1 MSPTLLMAGRTRYGL
16 PLSPSLA
23 RKFDALEQKLDVHVL
38 AAARRGGVQQQDP
51 RFTLVRPSPVLDGP
65 LFYLRLPFLVAREL
79 RRRRPDAVLVQGA
92 PETALALLGR
102 RLSRVPSAVILDL
115 HGDPRAP
122 TRLYGSP
129 LRRLLAPLADALS
142 RYAVRHADGVRTLS
156 PFTSRV
162 VRELGVEPAGEFV
175 AFMDLETFS
184 ERPPAPLPETPQ
196 LLFVGV
202 LERYKAV
209 DVIADAWR
217 RAAPRVPSA
226 RLHLVGE
233 GTMRAVPEAL
243 VAELPGR
250 VRWTPRL
257 TTPDVAAAM
266 DDSTALVLAS
276 RSEGLPR
283 IAVEAFCR
291 GRAVLGARA
300 GGIPDIVVDGENGLL
315 VPGEDPDALAD
326 AMVRLLTERGL
337 AERLGAGAR
346 RDVER
351 WRATPE
357 QHAQSTRELVDRVS
371 GARGGT

>member
-315 VPGEDPDALAD
+315 VPGEDPDALA
-326 AMVRLLTERGL
+326 
-337 AERLGAGAR
+337 
-346 RDVER
+346 
-351 WRATPE
+351 
-357 QHAQSTRELVDRVS
+357 
-371 GARGGT
+371 

>member
-371 GARGGT
+371 GAGGGT

>member
-1 MSPTLLMAGRTRYGL
+1 VKPSLLMASRTRYAL
-16 PLSPSLA
+16 PLSTSLA
-23 RKFDALEQKLDVHVL
+23 RKFDALGEVLDVHVL
-38 AAARRGGVQQQDP
+38 AAAKRGEVHADDP
-51 RFTLVRPSPVLDGP
+51 RFTLVRPSPALDGP
-65 LFYLRLPFLVAREL
+65 LFHLRFPFLVAREL
-79 RRRRPDAVLVQGA
+79 RRRRPDALLVQGA

-102 RLSRVPSAVILDL
+102 ALARARTPVILDL
-115 HGDPRAP
+115 HGDPGAP

-129 LRRLLAPLADALS
+129 RRRLLSPVADALA

-156 PFTSRV
+156 PFTTGI
-162 VRELGVEPAGEFV
+162 VRGLGVEPAAEFV
-175 AFMDLETFS
+175 AFMDLDAFS
-184 ERPPAPLPETPQ
+184 ERAPEPLPPRPE

-209 DVIADAWR
+209 DVIAEAWR
-217 RAAPRVPSA
+217 RAAPQVPDG
-226 RLHLVGE
+226 RLHIVGE
-233 GTMRAVPEAL
+233 GTMRELPERL
-243 VAELPGR
+243 VTDFPGR

-257 TTPDVAAAM
+257 TTPEVAAAI
-266 DDSTALVLAS
+266 DASTALLLAS

-283 IAVEAFCR
+283 IVVEAFCR

-315 VPGEDPDALAD
+315 VPAEDADALAT
-326 AMVRLLTERGL
+326 AMVRMLTEPGL

-357 QHAQSTRELVDRVS
+357 EHARRTRELVDRVT
-371 GARGGT
+371 GVEGRA

>member
-371 GARGGT
+371 GARGG

>member
-175 AFMDLETFS
+175 AFMDLEAFS

-209 DVIADAWR
+209 DVIAEAWR

-233 GTMRAVPEAL
+233 GTMRDVPEAL

-257 TTPDVAAAM
+257 TTPEVAAAM

-371 GARGGT
+371 GAGGGT